1 MPETSPND
9 PRPLGDPWQ
18 AFGYLTAGV
27 FFYGLVGWLL
37 DRWLG
42 TSYLVVVGILVGAAL
57 GMFLIWKRIQL
68 PKDEPPPTDKT

>member
-1 MPETSPND
+1 M
-9 PRPLGDPWQ
+9 GDPWQ
-18 AFGYLTAGV
+18 AFGYLVGGV

-57 GMFLIWKRIQL
+57 GMFLTWRRIQI
-68 PKDEPPPTDKT
+68 PPDGDEKHLMDKK